1 MYVWVCVLLLSILE
15 NTIVI
20 LILFLYLNYSLY
32 IFYTM
37 HYIYLCYILLL
48 YILYTIGWNEMVTKW
63 KTQDIRVLTY
73 MSPFFSDPSAY
84 SNSTTAFRHNFFQ
97 DGIDNHYFIQNT
109 NNTTY
114 LMYSLSI
121 KFAMLDLTNPEAINW
136 MKEIIIQQSV
146 EEAGSSGWM
155 CDFGEYLPFD
165 AVLYS
170 VSSTSNSTSSIVLY
184 VYCIYHINSNN
195 IFKLFLPYHYYLLS
209 LTLLRYLLP
218 LLLSTLST
226 LQGESA
232 ASYHNR
238 YPEEWG
244 ALTRSAL
251 EEAARRQRLK
261 LATST
266 TTTTTTSTTTTASTT
281 GMDLSASTDTATTTA
296 ATAVPPVNPEDV
308 MFFMRSAWT
317 QSPRYAP
324 VFWLGDQ
331 LVSWDSNDGLRSVLT
346 GALSSGLVGHAVT
359 HSDIGGYTVES
370 DLPGSEMYY
379 VRTPELLKRWS
390 ELSAFGFGMCV

>member
-1 MYVWVCVLLLSILE
+1 
-15 NTIVI
+15 
-20 LILFLYLNYSLY
+20 
-32 IFYTM
+32 M

-97 DGIDNHYFIQNT
+97 EGIDNHYFIQNT

-170 VSSTSNSTSSIVLY
+170 VSSTSSSTSSIVVY
-184 VYCIYHINSNN
+184 VYRISHLNNSNK
-195 IFKLFLPYHYYLLS
+195 ITLFLPYHYN
-209 LTLLRYLLP
+209 LLP
-218 LLLSTLST
+218 LILLL
-226 LQGESA
+226 
-232 ASYHNR
+232 
-238 YPEEWG
+238 
-244 ALTRSAL
+244 
-251 EEAARRQRLK
+251 
-261 LATST
+261 
-266 TTTTTTSTTTTASTT
+266 
-281 GMDLSASTDTATTTA
+281 
-296 ATAVPPVNPEDV
+296 
-308 MFFMRSAWT
+308 
-317 QSPRYAP
+317 
-324 VFWLGDQ
+324 
-331 LVSWDSNDGLRSVLT
+331 
-346 GALSSGLVGHAVT
+346 
-359 HSDIGGYTVES
+359 
-370 DLPGSEMYY
+370 
-379 VRTPELLKRWS
+379 
-390 ELSAFGFGMCV
+390 